1 MFWRCASAE
10 PILEGGIIL
19 FSETIVDIL
28 RAVSSAL
35 QTPTIL
41 ILLLLI
47 AATVIMLGS
56 IIAEFFSERRR
67 LKTRIPQLI
76 DEMQRKNA
84 VELESI
90 VKNSSLLKRQKIAAK
105 QLITRGKLPSATRE
119 ALARQLIFE
128 EESRYA
134 KITRITDL
142 IAKIAPMFGLM
153 GTLIPLG
160 PGLMALGQG
169 DTKTLSSSLLIA
181 FDTTVA
187 GLISAAVAYVISAV
201 RKRWYEQ
208 YMVGLETIMETI
220 LEEQNREAQ

>member
-1 MFWRCASAE
+1 
-10 PILEGGIIL
+10 
-19 FSETIVDIL
+19 
-28 RAVSSAL
+28 
-35 QTPTIL
+35 
-41 ILLLLI
+41 
-47 AATVIMLGS
+47 MLGS

-105 QLITRGKLPSATRE
+105 QLITRGQLPSATRE

>member
-1 MFWRCASAE
+1 M
-10 PILEGGIIL
+10 
-19 FSETIVDIL
+19 FSETFFDIL
-28 RAVSSAL
+28 REVSSEL
-35 QTPTIL
+35 PTPTIL

>member
-1 MFWRCASAE
+1 
-10 PILEGGIIL
+10 
-19 FSETIVDIL
+19 
-28 RAVSSAL
+28 
-35 QTPTIL
+35 
-41 ILLLLI
+41 
-47 AATVIMLGS
+47 MLGS

-201 RKRWYEQ
+201 RKRWSEQ

-220 LEEQNREAQ
+220 LEDQNREAQ

>member
-1 MFWRCASAE
+1 M
-10 PILEGGIIL
+10 
-19 FSETIVDIL
+19 FSEAIVDIL

-35 QTPTIL
+35 QTPTIH

-47 AATVIMLGS
+47 AVTVVMLGS
-56 IIAEFFSERRR
+56 VIAEFFSERSR
-67 LKTRIPQLI
+67 LKTKIPQLI

-84 VELESI
+84 EELEQI
-90 VKNSSLLKRQKIAAK
+90 IKKSSLLKRQKNAAK
-105 QLITRGKLPSATRE
+105 QLIIRGKLPAATRE

-142 IAKIAPMFGLM
+142 VAKIAPMFGLM

-160 PGLMALGQG
+160 PGLVALGQG
-169 DTKTLSSSLLIA
+169 DTKTLSASLLIA

-220 LEEQNREAQ
+220 LEEQNREASK